1 MRHPSHYIASALRSL
16 CTRLADA
23 ILERASKVGGPAH
36 AAMAEIAEA
45 VRGVGA
51 R

>member
-1 MRHPSHYIASALRSL
+1 VKHPSHYIARSL

-23 ILERASKVGGPAH
+23 ILERAGKVGGPAH
-36 AAMAEIAEA
+36 AAMVEIAEA
-45 VRGVGA
+45 IREAGK